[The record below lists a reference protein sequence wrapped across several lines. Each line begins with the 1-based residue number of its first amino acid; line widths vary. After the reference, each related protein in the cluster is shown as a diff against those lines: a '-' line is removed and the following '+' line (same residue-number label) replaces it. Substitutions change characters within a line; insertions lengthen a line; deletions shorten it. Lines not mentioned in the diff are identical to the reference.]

1 MAPYLA
7 YIAFSDTS
15 QLGCGDASLW
25 PYEVEVQATHLT
37 FASVCVVGV
46 EGASRVFL

>member
-25 PYEVEVQATHLT
+25 PYNVEVQATHLT
-37 FASVCVVGV
+37 FARYVLLG
-46 EGASRVFL
+46 E